1 MKIEV
6 FCFHILSIIP
16 QQYNTSQDLQNL
28 QNSQQLLAL
37 HSMASTTN
45 YPANLQQIIDAPVEE
60 VTGPRAAKTKAIAT
74 MAIPADAAKAA
85 KDRTKRIAAEKK
97 AHKKA
102 HANFKRELKATRKA
116 LTTGWKEEA
125 ATKRELDRCV
135 NYIFKSEEK
144 RKKKEAKVKRAAAKA
159 AKAEEKKQ
167 KAAAKAK
174 APKLTEEQRLMKR
187 ARKAYETEMRRRV
200 KFMRKFSEKY
210 MEYREFLR
218 LDQEGNHNINP
229 FTEEPEQDK
238 MVSTVEL
245 TLEDG
250 FVC

>member
-1 MKIEV
+1 
-6 FCFHILSIIP
+6 
-16 QQYNTSQDLQNL
+16 
-28 QNSQQLLAL
+28 
-37 HSMASTTN
+37 MASTTN

-74 MAIPADAAKAA
+74 MAIPTDAAKAA
-85 KDRTKRIAAEKK
+85 KARTKRVAAEKK

-102 HANFKRELKATRKA
+102 HGDFKRQLKATRKT
-116 LTTGWKEEA
+116 LREIWKEE
-125 ATKRELDRCV
+125 
-135 NYIFKSEEK
+135 
-144 RKKKEAKVKRAAAKA
+144 RKKDRLAKA
-159 AKAEEKKQ
+159 AQ
-167 KAAAKAK
+167 KADKKARRKTKALMAKALKAK
-174 APKLTEEQRLMKR
+174 APKLTEEQKLMKR

-200 KFMRKFSEKY
+200 KFMKQFGEKY

-218 LDQEGNHNINP
+218 MDQEGNHNINP
-229 FTEEPEQDK
+229 FTEEPEEDK

>member
-1 MKIEV
+1 
-6 FCFHILSIIP
+6 
-16 QQYNTSQDLQNL
+16 
-28 QNSQQLLAL
+28 
-37 HSMASTTN
+37 MASTTN

-85 KDRTKRIAAEKK
+85 KARTKRIAAEKK

-102 HANFKRELKATRKA
+102 HADFKRQLKATRKA
-116 LTTGWKEEA
+116 LTKGWKEKA
-125 ATKRELDRCV
+125 ATKRALTRCI
-135 NYIFKSEEK
+135 NHIFKSEEK
-144 RKKKEAKVKRAAAKA
+144 KKKKVAKVMRAAAKT

-167 KAAAKAK
+167 KAAAKAAKTK
-174 APKLTEEQRLMKR
+174 APKLTEHEKLMKR

-200 KFMRKFSEKY
+200 KFMRQFGEKY

-229 FTEEPEQDK
+229 FTEEPEEDK

>member
-1 MKIEV
+1 MKIEI
-6 FCFHILSIIP
+6 FCFHNLSIIP
-16 QQYNTSQDLQNL
+16 PKQNTTQVKFSKPT
-28 QNSQQLLAL
+28 NSQQLLAL

-45 YPANLQQIIDAPVEE
+45 YPANLQEIIDAPVEE
-60 VTGPRAAKTKAIAT
+60 VTGPRAAKIKAIAT

-85 KDRTKRIAAEKK
+85 KARTKRVAAEKK

-102 HANFKRELKATRKA
+102 HADFKRQLKATRKT
-116 LTTGWKEEA
+116 LTQIWKEE
-125 ATKRELDRCV
+125 
-135 NYIFKSEEK
+135 
-144 RKKKEAKVKRAAAKA
+144 RKKDRLAKA
-159 AKAEEKKQ
+159 AQ
-167 KAAAKAK
+167 KADKKARRKTKALKAK
-174 APKLTEEQRLMKR
+174 APKLTEEQKLMKR

-200 KFMRKFSEKY
+200 KFMKQFGEKY

-218 LDQEGNHNINP
+218 MDQEGNHNINP
-229 FTEEPEQDK
+229 FTEEPEEDK

>member
-1 MKIEV
+1 
-6 FCFHILSIIP
+6 
-16 QQYNTSQDLQNL
+16 
-28 QNSQQLLAL
+28 
-37 HSMASTTN
+37 MASTTN
-45 YPANLQQIIDAPVEE
+45 YPANLQEIIDAPVEE

-74 MAIPADAAKAA
+74 MAIPTDAAKAA
-85 KDRTKRIAAEKK
+85 KARTKRVAAEKK

-102 HANFKRELKATRKA
+102 HGDFKRQLKATRKT
-116 LTTGWKEEA
+116 LSQIWKEE
-125 ATKRELDRCV
+125 
-135 NYIFKSEEK
+135 
-144 RKKKEAKVKRAAAKA
+144 RKKNRLAKA
-159 AKAEEKKQ
+159 AQ
-167 KAAAKAK
+167 KADKKARRKTKALMAKALKAK
-174 APKLTEEQRLMKR
+174 APKLTEEQKLMKR

-200 KFMRKFSEKY
+200 KFMRQFSEKY

-229 FTEEPEQDK
+229 FTEEPEEDK

>member
-1 MKIEV
+1 
-6 FCFHILSIIP
+6 
-16 QQYNTSQDLQNL
+16 
-28 QNSQQLLAL
+28 
-37 HSMASTTN
+37 MASTTN

-85 KDRTKRIAAEKK
+85 KARTKRVAAEKK

-102 HANFKRELKATRKA
+102 HADFKRQLKATRKT
-116 LTTGWKEEA
+116 LSQIWKEE
-125 ATKRELDRCV
+125 
-135 NYIFKSEEK
+135 
-144 RKKKEAKVKRAAAKA
+144 RKKNRLAKA
-159 AKAEEKKQ
+159 AQ
-167 KAAAKAK
+167 KADKKARRKTKALKAKAAKAK
-174 APKLTEEQRLMKR
+174 APKLTDHEKLMKR

-200 KFMRKFSEKY
+200 KFMRQFGEKY

-229 FTEEPEQDK
+229 FTEEPEEDK

>member
-1 MKIEV
+1 
-6 FCFHILSIIP
+6 
-16 QQYNTSQDLQNL
+16 
-28 QNSQQLLAL
+28 
-37 HSMASTTN
+37 MASTTN

-74 MAIPADAAKAA
+74 MALPIDAAKAA
-85 KDRTKRIAAEKK
+85 KARTKRIAAEKK

-102 HANFKRELKATRKA
+102 HANFKRELKSTRKA

-125 ATKRELDRCV
+125 AAKKHLDRCV
-135 NYIFKSEEK
+135 NMIFRSEEK
-144 RKKKEAKVKRAAAKA
+144 RKKKAAKEQKA
-159 AKAEEKKQ
+159 ADKAAMAEEKKQ
-167 KAAAKAK
+167 KALSKKAKAK
-174 APKLTEEQRLMKR
+174 AHKLTDEQKLMKR
-187 ARKAYETEMRRRV
+187 ARKAYEREMTRRV
-200 KFMRKFSEKY
+200 KFMRQFSEKY
-210 MEYREFLR
+210 MEYGEFLR

-229 FTEEPEQDK
+229 FTEEPEEDK

>member
-1 MKIEV
+1 
-6 FCFHILSIIP
+6 
-16 QQYNTSQDLQNL
+16 
-28 QNSQQLLAL
+28 
-37 HSMASTTN
+37 MASTTN